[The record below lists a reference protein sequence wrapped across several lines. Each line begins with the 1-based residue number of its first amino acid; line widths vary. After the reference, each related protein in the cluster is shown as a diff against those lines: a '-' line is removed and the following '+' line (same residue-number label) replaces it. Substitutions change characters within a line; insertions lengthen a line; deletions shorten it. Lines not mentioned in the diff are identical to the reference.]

1 MFALTPYKRD
11 QPRTL
16 SRQKDLPRLPIPQ
29 LDKSLERYIHS
40 LKPFLLQQA
49 LETNQDNVQGYVEA
63 QLDRRRQWASD
74 FTKQGG
80 LGRLLQERLKD
91 IDRQS
96 PNNWLDDAFWIKVA
110 YHSWRVPLPI
120 NSNWWILMA
129 DDLGIPAEVRRGDNQ
144 PKGEFTEWQIKRA
157 AKVIH
162 RLTNFKV
169 RLDNQEI
176 LPDNSRAGPFCMHQ
190 YTRVFGVTRLPGLP
204 TDALVHA
211 PHPHPTPFV
220 VASARDHL
228 YKVPVVSKDGS
239 QQVDLQQIEAD
250 LWAVVDDAAS
260 RPVGPGVGALSG
272 DVRDTWTST
281 REHLLAL
288 DPQNRTSMTAIED
301 CLFFVSLDDY
311 TLSSADKYVSS
322 SPASQTP
329 DLDAHVRYGSSSNG
343 TGRNR
348 WWDKGVTVAFENNGR
363 GTMIGEHSPCDALI
377 PSIVADYALAENVD
391 ANAPSMRG
399 KPSQQPL
406 EKLEWVLDEKAKQ
419 DIDSAI
425 KTIGEVA
432 DDSDGKMLWFDEYGV
447 DWIKNVAKQSPDAYL
462 QMALQ
467 LAFHKDQGT
476 PVATYETASTRLFK
490 HGRTDVIR
498 TFSEDSWKFV
508 QAMRTTAG
516 VEGSSDKVDSS
527 AAGPLYDLLTK
538 ATKSHNAYT
547 RDSSVGKGCDRHF
560 MGLKLMMRP
569 GERHELF
576 EDELFQKSQDW
587 ILSTSGLSA
596 GDRFF
601 GTGFGTVWP
610 QGYGINYLA
619 GKNVIKFGIESKNS
633 CETTS
638 TDRFRRNVTE
648 ALRDMRR
655 VCEAATADAQPQ
667 ATQAKL

>member
-29 LDKSLERYIHS
+29 LDNSLERYLES
-40 LKPFLLQQA
+40 LRPFLLQQA
-49 LETNQDNVQGYVEA
+49 VVDNNLTIGSTEANEFVERE
-63 QLDRRRQWASD
+63 LTKRRQWAQD

-91 IDRQS
+91 VDRQS

-129 DDLGIPAEVRRGDNQ
+129 DDPSIPQQVRSGDNQ
-144 PKGEFTEWQIKRA
+144 SKGEFTEWQIKRA

-169 RLDNQEI
+169 RLDK
-176 LPDNSRAGPFCMHQ
+176 
-190 YTRVFGVTRLPGLP
+190 VFGVTRLPGLP
-204 TDALVHA
+204 TDSLVHA
-211 PHPHPTPFV
+211 PHPHPTPFIIV
-220 VASARDHL
+220 SARDHL
-228 YKVPVVSKDGS
+228 YKVPVVD
-239 QQVDLQQIEAD
+239 QQTGQQRALDEVEAD
-250 LWAVVDDAAS
+250 LWSAVDDAAS
-260 RPVGPGVGALSG
+260 RDVGPGVGALSG
-272 DVRDTWTST
+272 DHRDTWTSA

-288 DPQNRTSMTAIED
+288 DPTNRTSMTAIED
-301 CLFFVSLDDY
+301 CLFFVALDDY
-311 TLSSADKYVSS
+311 TLTTPLNVRKTS
-322 SPASQTP
+322 SPETETP
-329 DLDAHVRYGSSSNG
+329 DLDAHVRYASSSNG

-348 WWDKGVTVAFENNGR
+348 WWDKGVSIAFENNGR

-377 PSIVADYALAENVD
+377 PSIVADYALAEGLD
-391 ANAPSMRG
+391 ANSQSNRG
-399 KPSQQPL
+399 KSTSPL
-406 EKLEWVLDEKAKQ
+406 AKLEWVLDDKAKS
-419 DIDSAI
+419 DIEAAV
-425 KTIGEVA
+425 KTVGEVA
-432 DDSDGKMLWFDEYGV
+432 DDSDGKMLWYDEYGV
-447 DWIKNVAKQSPDAYL
+447 EWIKKVAKQSPDAYL

-467 LAFHKDQGT
+467 LAFHKDQGA

-498 TFSEDSWKFV
+498 SLSEPSWQFV
-508 QAMRTTAG
+508 QAMRTSRGVSGADSIDSQTAT
-516 VEGSSDKVDSS
+516 S
-527 AAGPLYDLLTK
+527 LYDKLTK
-538 ATKSHNAYT
+538 ATKAHNTFT

-560 MGLKLMMRP
+560 MGLKLMLRP
-569 GERHELF
+569 GERHEFF

-619 GKNVIKFGIESKNS
+619 GSKVIKFGIESKHS

-638 TDRFRRNVTE
+638 TDRFRNNIIE
-648 ALRDMRR
+648 AMREMR
-655 VCEAATADAQPQ
+655 KVCEAAAPAEASQ
-667 ATQAKL
+667 TQAKL

>member
-40 LKPFLLQQA
+40 LKPFLLQEA
-49 LETNQDNVQGYVEA
+49 LERKEKDADAYVNA
-63 QLDRRRQWASD
+63 QLDKRRQYASD
-74 FTKQGG
+74 FVKQGG

-91 IDRQS
+91 VDRQS

-129 DDLGIPAEVRRGDNQ
+129 DDLGIPEDIRMGANQ

-169 RLDNQEI
+169 RLDKYVTPSMIEQC
-176 LPDNSRAGPFCMHQ
+176 PFCMHQ
-190 YTRVFGVTRLPGLP
+190 YMRVFGVTRLPGLP
-204 TDALVHA
+204 TDSLVHA
-211 PHPHPTPFV
+211 PHPHPTPFIV
-220 VASARDHL
+220 VSARDHL
-228 YKVPVVSKDGS
+228 YKVPVVSQDGS
-239 QQVDLQQIEAD
+239 QQIDLQQIEAE
-250 LWAVVDDAAS
+250 LWAVADDAAS

-272 DVRDTWTST
+272 DARDTWTAT

-288 DPQNRTSMTAIED
+288 DPQNRTTMTAIED

-311 TLSSADKYVSS
+311 TLSSDKYVTS
-322 SPASQTP
+322 SPATKTP

-391 ANAPSMRG
+391 GNAPSMRG
-399 KPSQQPL
+399 KSQQPL
-406 EKLEWVLDEKAKQ
+406 DKLEWVLDDKAMR

-467 LAFHKDQGT
+467 LAFHKDQGA

-498 TFSEDSWKFV
+498 TLSEDSWNFV
-508 QAMRTTAG
+508 QAMRTTTG
-516 VEGSSDKVDSS
+516 VEGSSDKVNPD
-527 AAGPLYDLLTK
+527 AAKTLYDLLTK
-538 ATKSHNAYT
+538 ATKAHNTYT

-560 MGLKLMMRP
+560 MGLKLMLRP

-619 GKNVIKFGIESKNS
+619 GKNVIKFGIESKHS

-638 TDRFRRNVTE
+638 TDRFRLNVTE
-648 ALRDMRR
+648 AMRDMRR
-655 VCEAATADAQPQ
+655 VCEAAQSQ
-667 ATQAKL
+667 TQAKL